1 MNSDER
7 SSWKRDLDFPSRS
20 LDSTVTNL
28 QVELDASGSISLPQF
43 LKVLYR
49 PSPALTLAL
58 ARALTPTLTLTLTRI
73 LALTLTLILTLT
85 LTP

>member
-1 MNSDER
+1 MKDRVGRESDSEI
-7 SSWKRDLDFPSRS
+7 SIFHLDH
-20 LDSTVTNL
+20 STVTNL